1 MFDSTPKHATKQ
13 IRIPRTTKLDMSLSE
28 IQKKNIIGCE
38 LVLVVQV
45 VTKVI
50 SFQVKLDSV

>member
-28 IQKKNIIGCE
+28 IKKRDQIIDCE

-45 VTKVI
+45 VT
-50 SFQVKLDSV
+50 